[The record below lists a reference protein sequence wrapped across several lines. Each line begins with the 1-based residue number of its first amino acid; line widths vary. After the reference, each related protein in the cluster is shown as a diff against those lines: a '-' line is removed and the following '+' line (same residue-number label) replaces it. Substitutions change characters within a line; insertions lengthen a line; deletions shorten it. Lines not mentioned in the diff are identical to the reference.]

1 MIFELK
7 PNAKEAV
14 RQVWVKKGESKGSKV
29 NMILAYQKT
38 ESKSVLEKLVGSISK
53 NSEGP
58 SKESELSRVTHL
70 FQRMKHGSSKNG
82 WGKLQSIRSQRVR
95 HN

>member
-53 NSEGP
+53 NSECP
-58 SKESELSRVTHL
+58 SKESELSRVTL
-70 FQRMKHGSSKNG
+70 ISENEA
-82 WGKLQSIRSQRVR
+82 W
-95 HN
+95 